1 VFSGVRDSWKHPCSG
16 FATRSDVLD
25 SAVWETVGDRE
36 EVQGGESSVEW
47 DYRANVGI
55 HLLGVQEASDV
66 TGAKSLLLRAIEY
79 SLGSREKE
87 RVHVVPEGSVF
98 FMFVCGVHIDRLL
111 EGSHHNHTDPI
122 RKVRSEHVHQ
132 FLLGQC

>member
-16 FATRSDVLD
+16 FATRSDFLN
-25 SAVWETVGDRE
+25 SAVRETVGNGE
-36 EVQGGESSVEW
+36 EVQGGESSVERG
-47 DYRANVGI
+47 YRANVGI
-55 HLLGVQEASDV
+55 HLLGVQEASNV
-66 TGAKSLLLRAIEY
+66 IRAKPLLLRAIEY

-98 FMFVCGVHIDRLL
+98 LMLVCGVHIDRLL
-111 EGSHHNHTDPI
+111 EGSHHDHTDPI